1 MSTLRV
7 VEFTN
12 PDVLSVYPS
21 VLALTETTKNDSVP
35 FNPNIITKLLVTF
48 EDHLKSIKPVKLAAP
63 DFKNMFY
70 TLIEEQA
77 QNGFLIPLSL
87 KDEMTSYRKTMKT
100 NALDLKLQT
109 FLIHSAKFG

>member
-1 MSTLRV
+1 MSKLRA

-12 PDVLSVYPS
+12 PNVLSIYPY
-21 VLALTETTKNDSVP
+21 VIALTETTKNDSVP
-35 FNPNIITKLLVTF
+35 FNPDIITKLLITYQ
-48 EDHLKSIKPVKLAAP
+48 EHLESIKPVKIAAP

-77 QNGFLIPLSL
+77 LRGLVIPQSL
-87 KDEMTSYRKTMKT
+87 KDEIKDYRKTIKISD
-100 NALDLKLQT
+100 LDLKLQT